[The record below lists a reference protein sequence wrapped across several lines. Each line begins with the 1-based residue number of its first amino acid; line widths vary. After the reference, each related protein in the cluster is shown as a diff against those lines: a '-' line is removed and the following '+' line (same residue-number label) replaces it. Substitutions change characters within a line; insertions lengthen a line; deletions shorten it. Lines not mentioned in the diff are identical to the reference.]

1 MPYDIDKIR
10 QNLQK
15 AVSGKRLDPDEFRV
29 PKVTDKSLKY
39 RFFILPPVMA
49 GDKVKDGVA
58 KTSMDNF
65 FITHGEHWINN
76 KPYPCPRVCSNEECE
91 LCSTGF
97 DMMKKAKSENK
108 IKAVTD
114 AIRSQWMPSTSYY
127 VNILFTHFKGN
138 PEDLRGQVKYYKAP
152 KTVLDIFISALT
164 RDESGDEEDPQAY
177 GVFFDEMKAFAFE
190 LEAVKDGSYNGY
202 KSSKFL
208 PNNGEPIPIIRLEDG
223 EPDKA
228 AIKKVLDNRIDIF
241 SKLEKPDSSKIKRL
255 ASSILDGDD
264 MDDSQSGGFDSDEN
278 APTASTPKN
287 EEKMATKT
295 RKSISEEVGNF
306 LISDDEEE
314 KSSSSQ
320 DDEVP
325 VKKQEA
331 PKPKAVEK
339 PKAKPAPPP
348 VEDDDDLDVED
359 LLSQLGDDD

>member
-15 AVSGKRLDPDEFRV
+15 AVSGKRSDPDEFRV

-39 RFFILPPVMA
+39 RFFVLPPVMA
-49 GDKVKDGVA
+49 GDKVKEGVA

-65 FITHGEHWINN
+65 FITYGEHWINN
-76 KPYPCPRVCSNEECE
+76 KPYPCPRVCMNEECE

-97 DMMKKAKSENK
+97 DMMKKAKNENK
-108 IKAVTD
+108 SKAVTD

-127 VNILFTHFKGN
+127 VNILFTHFKNN
-138 PEDLRGQVKYYKAP
+138 PEELRGQVKYYKAP
-152 KTVLDIFISALT
+152 KTILDIFISALT

-208 PNNGEPIPIIRLEDG
+208 PNNGEPIPIIRLESG

-228 AIKKVLDNRIDIF
+228 AIKKVLDSRIDIF
-241 SKLEKPDSSKIKRL
+241 SKLEKPDSNKISRL

-264 MDDSQSGGFDSDEN
+264 PEENSSSGGFDSDES
-278 APTASTPKN
+278 APAPKV
-287 EEKMATKT
+287 EEKVSTKA
-295 RKSISEEVGNF
+295 RKSLSEEVGSH
-306 LISDDEEE
+306 LIPDDDDE
-314 KSSSSQ
+314 Q
-320 DDEVP
+320 P
-325 VKKQEA
+325 APAPKKQE
-331 PKPKAVEK
+331 KQETQK
-339 PKAKPAPPP
+339 PKAKPAPP
-348 VEDDDDLDVED
+348 VADDDDDLDVED

>member
-39 RFFILPPVMA
+39 RFFVLPPVMA
-49 GDKVKDGVA
+49 GEKIKDGVA

-76 KPYPCPRVCSNEECE
+76 KPYSCPRICSNEECV

-97 DMMKKAKSENK
+97 DLIKKAKAENK
-108 IKAVTD
+108 PKVFTD
-114 AIRSQWMPSTSYY
+114 AVRQQWMPSTSYY

-138 PEDLRGQVKYYKAP
+138 PEELRGQVKYYKAP
-152 KTVLDIFISALT
+152 KTILDIFISALA
-164 RDESGDEEDPQAY
+164 RDDSGDDEDPQAY

-208 PNNGEPIPIIRLEDG
+208 PNNGIAVPVARLEDG

-228 AIKKVLDNRIDIF
+228 EIKRIMESRIDIF
-241 SKLEKPDSSKIKRL
+241 TKLEKPDSNKISRL
-255 ASSILDGDD
+255 AASILSGDD
-264 MDDSQSGGFDSDEN
+264 DDQPSGGFDSDETSLFESK
-278 APTASTPKN
+278 AEPKPAA
-287 EEKMATKT
+287 KAK
-295 RKSISEEVGNF
+295 KSSLEEEVGKH
-306 LISDDEEE
+306 LIPDEDDAPA
-314 KSSSSQ
+314 K
-320 DDEVP
+320 P
-325 VKKQEA
+325 VARKPEA
-331 PKPKAVEK
+331 VAKPKAEEKRKQVEST
-339 PKAKPAPPP
+339 PP
-348 VEDDDDLDVED
+348 DDDDLDVED
-359 LLSQLGDDD
+359 LLDQLGDDD